1 MIFNPYF
8 LLGALV
14 SALALAAGGYYY
26 GGKHADA
33 AWKVTI
39 AAQKL
44 DAAMQL
50 ADVIRLNGIKEE
62 ADRQRAITNQKDYD
76 AKLSEY
82 QKRLADSD
90 AKRRADG
97 LRFSVE
103 RRGVCG
109 DSATSQAGT
118 SAGTVENVPLEIRV
132 PDALANALFDLA
144 SEADKLAVWAES
156 CYKFVNKLDQIKA
169 PK

>member
-1 MIFNPYF
+1 MIFNPWV

-33 AWKVTI
+33 AWTVTI

-50 ADVIRLNGIKEE
+50 ADVIRKHSIEE
-62 ADRQRAITNQKDYD
+62 AADRQRAITNQKDYD

-97 LRFSVE
+97 LRFNVE

-109 DSATSQAGT
+109 DSAGKETGT
-118 SAGTVENVPLEIRV
+118 SAGTVESVQLEIRI
-132 PDALANALFDLA
+132 PDAIGKALFDLA
-144 SEADKLAVWAES
+144 SEADQLAIWGKS
-156 CYKFVNKLDQIKA
+156 CFDFVNKK
-169 PK
+169 